1 MQFDYYY
8 GAEADQFNFIKVPKA
23 MIKDSAFA
31 SLSLASKLLYGLL
44 LDRMNLSM
52 KNKWL
57 DDENRVYIIYQITEI
72 MEDLGASKKK
82 AIEYLQELEKFGL
95 VEKRRRGF
103 GLPNYLYVKNFSRN
117 DTNFLMGVSN
127 IIRGTQTDTS
137 RGANID
143 TSGVGDMTPLEVSS
157 GVPQNNKKNNNI
169 NINKTNPILNL
180 NECRVEDRMDEI
192 YIYEEYLSEKL
203 EVELLCE
210 RYPSDK
216 DMVRGMYDLALEIM
230 LCKNDTVQIAG
241 NEFPTQIV
249 KSRFMKLDSSHIEY
263 VLSCLKSN
271 TTKIGNIKK
280 YLLTSLFNAPA
291 TMHSFY
297 QAEFNHDMPEYVTL
311 RK

>member
-1 MQFDYYY
+1 
-8 GAEADQFNFIKVPKA
+8 
-23 MIKDSAFA
+23 
-31 SLSLASKLLYGLL
+31 
-44 LDRMNLSM
+44 
-52 KNKWL
+52 
-57 DDENRVYIIYQITEI
+57 
-72 MEDLGASKKK
+72 
-82 AIEYLQELEKFGL
+82 
-95 VEKRRRGF
+95 
-103 GLPNYLYVKNFSRN
+103 
-117 DTNFLMGVSN
+117 
-127 IIRGTQTDTS
+127 
-137 RGANID
+137 
-143 TSGVGDMTPLEVSS
+143 
-157 GVPQNNKKNNNI
+157 
-169 NINKTNPILNL
+169 
-180 NECRVEDRMDEI
+180 MDEI

-297 QAEFNHDMPEYVTL
+297 QAEFNHDMSEYVTL